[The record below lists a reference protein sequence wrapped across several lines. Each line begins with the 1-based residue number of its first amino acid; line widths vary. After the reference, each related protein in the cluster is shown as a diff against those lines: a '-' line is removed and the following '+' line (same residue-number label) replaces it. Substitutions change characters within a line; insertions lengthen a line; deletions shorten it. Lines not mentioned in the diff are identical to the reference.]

1 MRTIPNPAAPA
12 SDPAV
17 EESTSLLTGCVGALV
32 LLNLV
37 QVLAAFSGTEPHPPT
52 QVVPFTAA
60 IAAIGA
66 AALPMIRV
74 DRRLGLGLAIATAS
88 LSMVGMG
95 PHKLL
100 LEDGLTI
107 APVALTGFAAEVAIM
122 SVAARR
128 LRAWR

>member
-1 MRTIPNPAAPA
+1 LHNR
-12 SDPAV
+12 
-17 EESTSLLTGCVGALV
+17 V
-32 LLNLV
+32 L
-37 QVLAAFSGTEPHPPT
+37 VLAAFRGTEPHPPT
-52 QVVPFTAA
+52 PVVRFTAA
-60 IAAIGA
+60 IGALGA

-128 LRAWR
+128 LRAGR